1 VRTAYDDAAQV
12 EWKTNFLGCKL
23 RTNPRL
29 MSKSQSDNFLLRD
42 VFRESG
48 VIGKTAL
55 AFSTWFGT
63 GLLPVAPGT
72 FGSLAAIPLG
82 IGMAYLGVGQRVL
95 VFALV
100 VTVAIWASGRS
111 QKLLARHDPSV
122 VVIDEV
128 AGYLLT
134 VFLLPPAWLNLV
146 MGLIFFRFFDIV
158 KPYPVKRLESLKGGI
173 GIVMDDLAA
182 GIYAFLVT
190 KLILS
195 FIE

>member
-1 VRTAYDDAAQV
+1 
-12 EWKTNFLGCKL
+12 
-23 RTNPRL
+23 
-29 MSKSQSDNFLLRD
+29 MSKSRSDNFLLRK

-48 VIGKTAL
+48 VPGKTAL

-72 FGSLAAIPLG
+72 FATLAAIPLG
-82 IGMAYLGVGQRVL
+82 IGMAYLGVGQRFL

-100 VTVAIWASGRS
+100 VTVAIWASDRS
-111 QKLLARHDPSV
+111 AKLLARHDPSV

-134 VFLLPPAWLNLV
+134 VFLLPLSWLNLV
-146 MGLIFFRFFDIV
+146 MGFIFFRFFDIV
-158 KPYPVKRLESLKGGI
+158 KPYPVKRLEALEGGV